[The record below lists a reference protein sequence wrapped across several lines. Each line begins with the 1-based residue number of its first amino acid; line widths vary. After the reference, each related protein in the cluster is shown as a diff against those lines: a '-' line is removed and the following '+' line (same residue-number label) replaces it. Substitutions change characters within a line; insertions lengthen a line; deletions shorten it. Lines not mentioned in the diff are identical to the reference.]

1 MMKIIKFLMSFCL
14 LNFVSYAQYNT
25 TDIEPYPIFSNDDM
39 LSESSV
45 FIDRT
50 NPNRIIIA
58 NNLRSF
64 NISPNYGL
72 NVCISQNKGATWA
85 GNFFFQIDAYGDPS
99 CTINL
104 DGRIFVSYLKTL
116 TPNGIHFRYSDD
128 NGVTWSNPILIQSTL
143 GIDKPF
149 LMCDTRRKNNSNLM
163 FCAYRNQADF
173 HIKIKRSTTSGQ
185 TWDPEIDLCPANIGG
200 VVHQSPNIAFG
211 PDGSIYVCWAIY
223 DIYNQSYQDESGI
236 GFAKSVD
243 GGQTWNTFRVDFDMN
258 TNIIGPPNYVPLIIR
273 GINNADLAFDIKA
286 GTKHPSFP
294 TMAINQQNGN
304 IYIAWANRGL
314 APNQIDPLS
323 KDICFIKSIDNGNH
337 WSSPKLIFEDAS
349 MAPLD
354 QWQPYMACDPY
365 NGVISVVYYNST
377 DFMNNNGFNAYN
389 SLSNDNGAS
398 WVHTKISDF
407 STTGLKD
414 ANYVAHD
421 FNGNDLCNSLG
432 VPVWCDRRNGL
443 QTVYAQP
450 YEIPCVTDLSLCN
463 PVTPFYKIEK
473 AQNNIVVSDNCNYE
487 IVDGSDIRM
496 FAGNSILMKTG
507 FHAAYG
513 STLHTKI
520 NSNCVPEN
528 VQKTNNYFIT
538 ETKFVKLNRST
549 TMSVNPN
556 PVADEINITLTNACA
571 EKVTLVIYD
580 NNGNQV
586 KICCKIFQSK
596 TFLQRIS
603 IFLIVT

>member
-1 MMKIIKFLMSFCL
+1 MTSISL
-14 LNFVSYAQYNT
+14 LILKLAKVS
-25 TDIEPYPIFSNDDM
+25 S
-39 LSESSV
+39 LS
-45 FIDRT
+45 
-50 NPNRIIIA
+50 
-58 NNLRSF
+58 
-64 NISPNYGL
+64 
-72 NVCISQNKGATWA
+72 C
-85 GNFFFQIDAYGDPS
+85 
-99 CTINL
+99 
-104 DGRIFVSYLKTL
+104 
-116 TPNGIHFRYSDD
+116 
-128 NGVTWSNPILIQSTL
+128 
-143 GIDKPF
+143 
-149 LMCDTRRKNNSNLM
+149 CDTAVTPSELLM
-163 FCAYRNQADF
+163 LN
-173 HIKIKRSTTSGQ
+173 
-185 TWDPEIDLCPANIGG
+185 
-200 VVHQSPNIAFG
+200 
-211 PDGSIYVCWAIY
+211 
-223 DIYNQSYQDESGI
+223 
-236 GFAKSVD
+236 
-243 GGQTWNTFRVDFDMN
+243 
-258 TNIIGPPNYVPLIIR
+258 
-273 GINNADLAFDIKA
+273 
-286 GTKHPSFP
+286 
-294 TMAINQQNGN
+294 
-304 IYIAWANRGL
+304 
-314 APNQIDPLS
+314 
-323 KDICFIKSIDNGNH
+323 
-337 WSSPKLIFEDAS
+337 
-349 MAPLD
+349 
-354 QWQPYMACDPY
+354 
-365 NGVISVVYYNST
+365 
-377 DFMNNNGFNAYN
+377 
-389 SLSNDNGAS
+389 
-398 WVHTKISDF
+398 

-586 KICCKIFQSK
+586 KNL
-596 TFLQRIS
+596 LQNFS
-603 IFLIVT
+603 IKNLSTANFHFPNSDLNLTSGSYFIKAQLGTESITTKLIIQ